1 MAEQKSLEQ
10 IAQEILNIGA
20 PSGGSSQLVTDRPVD
35 FTPSRTGISPIKF
48 DIPVSAVYNRLSDGS
63 YVPKFENF
71 AGATGNEE
79 RLAKEQ
85 GFFEQAGNG
94 LIKNI
99 RKAGNYALDSTI
111 GTVYGIV
118 NGISEGRLSGV
129 WNNEFSNT
137 IDDWNATLDSKLP
150 NYYTEEEKNRGLLAA
165 IPGFGATNFWF
176 NDVAGGAAFVAGAI
190 LPTAAVGILTGGA
203 SLTGSLG
210 KLGFKTF
217 AKGLADDVAEAA
229 VKSASKE
236 SSKIANIFGKVDET
250 IRFTKG
256 REVLRGLNKAIA
268 GKKAGDLMETG
279 GFLIRSA
286 NFEAG
291 LEARQNYKD
300 AVATYIANFE
310 DKNGRPPTAE
320 ELTSFMGEAK
330 NAANGVYVANM
341 AILSA
346 SNAAMFGKTF
356 DINIIPNTISQP
368 VTNFFNKAI
377 GLGVTKLDDGARVLQ
392 AANKF
397 QKVAGTT
404 FKLLEKPL
412 IEGVYEEGFQG
423 VVGKTMQNYLASTY
437 DPKNKNGD
445 DLFASLTDAF
455 KEQYGTSEGWK
466 EMGIGMIIGF
476 AGGAAT
482 GQGLSGLGQNSYS
495 ARRSELEGD
504 LKKANEGLTTLQTN
518 LDTAASKAYG
528 INMLRGL
535 TRASSATQSRS
546 EFTVPELDSKR
557 TNFEYI
563 RSQEHLKT
571 KTEMQEDFNF
581 VVDKMELSPAQIDQ
595 LASQDIDVDSYKQ
608 SLKDD
613 FNATVKDYTFAR
625 KSVEALNIPNTITP
639 GNQHTLKEAMMWN
652 IMMGK
657 NAQSYANILG
667 QELEEVVGIDGIFD
681 HIEFYNG
688 LTAEK
693 KQLAT
698 QLRGKTKSLN
708 SLRQKAIDIQNQL
721 AGIAP
726 KRGKDATL
734 DRRFTKLTEQ
744 YAVASNTSAKLEKE
758 IKDIEKILEADRN
771 TKDFKLEGKI
781 SSDVITTVSQA
792 LEEVDKLDTYLE
804 ALRASGKTVEAAQL
818 EAKILEYK
826 VYSDASRE
834 FVNGHRRM
842 LATNFFASEEGQ
854 GLIGKL
860 IGPKYTTSPDFEKAL
875 IENDAIVDKSLRLF
889 GIRDYET
896 VVEHVKKV
904 IEGNDDLSDRE
915 KFKLESILRLQ
926 LNMTVHNNLIDDI
939 SRLRQT
945 TATQKETVQGPTM
958 KGDTVTLRIG
968 LNVQADNLTSAELIG
983 DTINTITTEIDTL
996 RKTVSDPTLIAEL
1009 EQQLVELEQR
1019 RQQILRGQSEATT
1032 VEQQAVA
1039 QLQDELVRE
1048 EASEFRSQQVVDQLK
1063 QSISDLQTKIEQDAI
1078 EKRKRE
1084 EQEGSADGGVGQYQ
1098 GTDGRQQEE
1107 SETAQQAADNRYSN
1121 LRSEEEVNEEVDR
1134 VTKQLTE
1141 AKGGISIVRS
1151 PEYIRLNELLKK
1163 QLDGTIT
1170 DNELAEL
1177 TELKADIDQWL
1188 IVTGTV
1194 VEGVRLS
1201 DLVRQKVM
1209 LDQTKVEEVENID
1222 EITEQELLSDAD
1234 FAANNLEK
1242 YYDLGLTYEAVTVK
1256 LDEKAKKLIIAG
1268 IRPEDVPQLFVEEG
1282 PDGSEIPIDF
1292 EYTVNEDNSHIII
1305 PLGENGEN
1313 LAKINTAQSKISVRP
1328 TNKDLVT
1335 TYSLVVVHRKDMNGN
1350 ERSEYLKS
1358 NYAGDYTENQ
1368 DARVIYD
1375 LEAPVEENGKNIRPG
1390 SELFLKVDTRDE
1402 YNQNLFY
1409 ELEQA
1414 KTESERVDK
1423 INQLR
1428 TKLRIT
1434 VFAQKGDE
1442 AVFVATLKGKRESSK
1457 KSATDVQYEML
1468 RDSIVNDPDFL
1479 ETIAGIKDLHDVTLP
1494 GTITVKKIFPGQ
1506 PNFNFQKNSD
1516 GSLSVNYMRISPT
1529 NAKKIIDIGVATA
1542 DRIQTRSKEIGIDT
1556 TFLKKVSKKPGSK
1569 TPFVVLQV
1577 GSKKIAYP
1585 VRLTEVEG
1593 PDMKEF
1599 DAVFNS
1605 RLNAPDKVVKLN
1617 ELMAKAGVDIKQPGN
1632 FFYAVGNTNN
1642 LTSDFFNQKKEQI
1655 QDIPRY
1661 ASTSDW
1667 VTGRTP
1673 ISDIVTTQALININM
1688 SDPLHS
1694 PKLAIDFTN
1703 VYAEIAPEAVV
1714 NEMMKKQAAAFRS
1727 TTASSNN
1734 SSKTSARKTKF
1745 SNLPSEKDLAD
1756 SAKDETNKDCSNGS
1770 KV

>member
-1 MAEQKSLEQ
+1 MAEPKSLEQ
-10 IAQEILNIGA
+10 IAQEIRNLSFYNQGVSELNPNRAVEA
-20 PSGGSSQLVTDRPVD
+20 PTTQ
-35 FTPSRTGISPIKF
+35 TGISPITF
-48 DIPVSAVYNRLSDGS
+48 DIPVSTVYNRLSDGS

-71 AGATGNEE
+71 AGAIGNEE
-79 RLAKEQ
+79 RLAQ
-85 GFFEQAGNG
+85 GQGVFEQMANG

-99 RKAGNYALDSTI
+99 RKAGNYAIDSVV
-111 GTVYGIV
+111 GLPYGIV

-176 NDVAGGAAFVAGAI
+176 NDVAGGAAFVAGAL
-190 LPTAAVGILTGGA
+190 LPEIAIGILTGGTTA
-203 SLTGSLG
+203 PGTLA
-210 KLGFKTF
+210 KLGFKTV
-217 AKGLADDVAEAA
+217 AKGLADEAAEAA
-229 VKSASKE
+229 AKSALKE
-236 SSKIANIFGKVDET
+236 TSLMAKTIGKVDET

-256 REVLRGLNKAIA
+256 RDVLRGLNRAIY
-268 GKKAGDLMETG
+268 GKKVGDLATTSA
-279 GFLIRSA
+279 FLIRSA

-300 AVATYIANFE
+300 AVEKYITDFE
-310 DKNGRPPTAE
+310 DSNGRQPTTE
-320 ELTSFMGEAK
+320 ELISFMGEAK
-330 NAANGVYVANM
+330 NAANGVYGANM
-341 AILSA
+341 AILSL
-346 SNAAMFGKTF
+346 SNAAMFGKTL
-356 DINIIPNTISQP
+356 DINIIPNKISQP

-397 QKVAGTT
+397 QKVAGTA

-437 DPKNKNGD
+437 DAKNNNGD
-445 DLFASLTDAF
+445 ALFSSLTDAF
-455 KEQYGTSEGWK
+455 KEQYGTAEGWK

-495 ARRSELEGD
+495 ARRSELESD

-518 LDTAASKAYG
+518 LDTATSKAYG
-528 INMLRGL
+528 LNMLRGL
-535 TRASSATQSRS
+535 TRASSASQSRS

-581 VVDKMELSPAQIDQ
+581 VVDKMELSPAQVDQ
-595 LASQDIDVDSYKQ
+595 LASQGMDVESYKQ

-613 FNATVKDYTFAR
+613 FTTTVNDYTFAR
-625 KSVEALNIPNTITP
+625 KAVEALNIPSTITP
-639 GNQHTLKEAMMWN
+639 GNQHNLKEAMMWN

-657 NAQSYANILG
+657 SAQSYANILG
-667 QELEEVVGIDGIFD
+667 QELEDTVGIGGLLD
-681 HIEFYNG
+681 HMQFYNG

-693 KQLAT
+693 KQLAN

-744 YAVASNTSAKLEKE
+744 YAVASNASAKLEKE
-758 IKDIEKILEADRN
+758 IADLEKALEADLR
-771 TKDFKLEGKI
+771 TKDFNLEGKI
-781 SSDVITTVSQA
+781 SSDVITNVSQA

-804 ALRASGKTVEAAQL
+804 SLRTAGKTVEAAQL

-834 FVNGHRRM
+834 FVNAHRRM

-860 IGPKYTTSPDFEKAL
+860 VGPKYRMSPDFEQAL
-875 IENDAIVDKSLRLF
+875 IENDAVVDRSLKLV
-889 GIRDYET
+889 GIRGYENVT
-896 VVEHVKKV
+896 EYIKQV

-926 LNMTVHNNLIDDI
+926 LNMTAHNELIDDI

-945 TATQKETVQGPTM
+945 TATQKETVQGPAM

-968 LNVQADNLTSAELIG
+968 LNAQADNLTSAKLIG

-996 RKTVSDPTLIAEL
+996 RKTVSDPTLIADL
-1009 EQQLVELEQR
+1009 EQQLADLEQR
-1019 RQQILRGQSEATT
+1019 RQQILRNQSEAPT

-1039 QLQDELVRE
+1039 QLQDELARE
-1048 EASEFRSQQVVDQLK
+1048 EASEFRSQQAVDQLK

-1084 EQEGSADGGVGQYQ
+1084 EQEGRTDGGVSQYQ
-1098 GTDGRQQEE
+1098 GADGRQQEE
-1107 SETAQQAADNRYSN
+1107 GQRTRGEGETAQQAADNRYSN

-1134 VTKQLTE
+1134 VTKQLAE
-1141 AKGGISIVRS
+1141 ARSGISIVRS
-1151 PEYIRLNELLKK
+1151 PEYVRLNELLKK
-1163 QLDGTIT
+1163 QLDGMIT
-1170 DNELAEL
+1170 DNEQAEL
-1177 TELKADIDQWL
+1177 DELKADIDQWL

-1209 LDQTKVEEVENID
+1209 LEQTKVAQVENID
-1222 EITEQELLSDAD
+1222 EITEQEILSDVD
-1234 FAANNLEK
+1234 FAANNARTN
-1242 YYDLGLTYEAVTVK
+1242 YDIALTHEAVTVR
-1256 LDEKAKKLIIAG
+1256 LDEKAKKLVLSG

-1282 PDGSEIPIDF
+1282 PDGTEVPIDF
-1292 EYTVNEDNSHIII
+1292 EYTIDETNNNVII

-1350 ERSEYLKS
+1350 EQSEYLQS

-1368 DARVIYD
+1368 DARAIYE
-1375 LEAPVEENGKNIRPG
+1375 LEAPIDENGVIRPG

-1409 ELEQA
+1409 EIEQA

-1423 INQLR
+1423 INNLR
-1428 TKLRIT
+1428 AKLRIT
-1434 VFAQKGDE
+1434 VFTQQGDE
-1442 AVFVATLKGKRESSK
+1442 AIFVATLKGKRESAK
-1457 KSATDVQYEML
+1457 KSATDIQYEML
-1468 RDSIVNDPDFL
+1468 RDSIVNDPNFL
-1479 ETIAGIKDLHDVTLP
+1479 ETIAGIKDLHDITLP
-1494 GTITVKKIFPGQ
+1494 GTITVKRIFPGQ
-1506 PNFNFQKNSD
+1506 PNFNFQKNPD
-1516 GSLSVNYMRISPT
+1516 GSLAVNYVRITPT
-1529 NAKKIIDIGVATA
+1529 NAKKVVDIGVATT
-1542 DRIQTRSKEIGIDT
+1542 DGIQTRSKETGIDT
-1556 TFLKKVSKKPGSK
+1556 TFLKKVSKVPGAK

-1585 VRLTEVEG
+1585 VRLVEVEG
-1593 PDMKEF
+1593 PDMKAF
-1599 DAVFNS
+1599 DDVFNS
-1605 RLNAPDKVVKLN
+1605 RLSAPDKVVKLN
-1617 ELMAKAGVDIKQPGN
+1617 ELMAKAGIDIKQPGN

-1661 ASTSDW
+1661 ASTEDW
-1667 VTGRTP
+1667 ITGRTP

-1714 NEMMKKQAAAFRS
+1714 NEMMQKQAATFRS
-1727 TTASSNN
+1727 TTTSSNN
-1734 SSKTSARKTKF
+1734 SSKTSARKKKY

-1756 SAKDETNKDCSNGS
+1756 SAKDETNKDC
-1770 KV
+1770 

>member
-1 MAEQKSLEQ
+1 MAEPKSLEQ
-10 IAQEILNIGA
+10 IAQEIRSLSYYDQGVSELNPNRTLVA
-20 PSGGSSQLVTDRPVD
+20 PKTQ
-35 FTPSRTGISPIKF
+35 TGISPITF
-48 DIPVSAVYNRLSDGS
+48 DIPVSSVYNRLSDGS

-71 AGATGNEE
+71 AGAAGNEE
-79 RLAKEQ
+79 RLAQ
-85 GFFEQAGNG
+85 GQGVFEQMANG

-99 RKAGNYALDSTI
+99 RKAGNYAIDSFV
-111 GTVYGIV
+111 GTPYGII

-190 LPTAAVGILTGGA
+190 LPQVAIGILTGGA
-203 SLTGSLG
+203 SAAGSLA
-210 KLGFKTF
+210 KLGFKSV
-217 AKGLADDVAEAA
+217 AKGLADEAAEAA
-229 VKSASKE
+229 AKSALKETSKMA
-236 SSKIANIFGKVDET
+236 KTLGKVDET

-256 REVLRGLNKAIA
+256 RDVLRGLNRAIL
-268 GKKAGDLMETG
+268 GKKAGDLAATG
-279 GFLIRSA
+279 EFLIRSA

-300 AVATYIANFE
+300 AVEAYITNFE
-310 DKNGRPPTAE
+310 EKNGRQPTTD

-330 NAANGVYVANM
+330 SAANGVYGANM
-341 AILSA
+341 AILSL
-346 SNAAMFGKTF
+346 SNAAMFGKTL
-356 DINIIPNTISQP
+356 DINIIPNKLSQP

-397 QKVAGTT
+397 QKVAGTA

-437 DPKNKNGD
+437 DSKNNNGD
-445 DLFASLTDAF
+445 ALFASLTDAF

-476 AGGAAT
+476 AGGSAT
-482 GQGLSGLGQNSYS
+482 GQGLAGLGQNSYS

-504 LKKANEGLTTLQTN
+504 LKKANEGLTTLQTS
-518 LDTAASKAYG
+518 LDAATSKNYG

-535 TRASSATQSRS
+535 TRASSAAQSRS

-571 KTEMQEDFNF
+571 KTEMQDDFNF
-581 VVDKMELSPAQIDQ
+581 VVDKMELSPAQVDQ
-595 LASQDIDVDSYKQ
+595 LASQGMDVDAYKQ
-608 SLKDD
+608 SLKND
-613 FNATVKDYTFAR
+613 FNTTVNDYTFAR
-625 KSVEALNIPNTITP
+625 KSVEALNIPSTVTP

-657 NAQSYANILG
+657 SAQGYANIIG
-667 QELEEVVGIDGIFD
+667 QELEDTVGIFGILD
-681 HIEFYNG
+681 HMQFYNG
-688 LTAEK
+688 LTTEK
-693 KQLAT
+693 KQLAN

-744 YAVASNTSAKLEKE
+744 YAVASNASVKLEKE
-758 IKDIEKILEADRN
+758 IADIEKALEADLR
-771 TKDFKLEGKI
+771 TKDFNLEGKI

-804 ALRASGKTVEAAQL
+804 ALRLAGKTVEAAQL

-860 IGPKYTTSPDFEKAL
+860 IGPKYVTSPDFEKAL
-875 IENDAIVDKSLRLF
+875 IENDAIVDRSLKLV
-889 GIRDYET
+889 GIRGYET
-896 VVEHVKKV
+896 VTEYIKQV

-926 LNMTVHNNLIDDI
+926 LNMTAHNELIDDI

-968 LNVQADNLTSAELIG
+968 LNVQADNLTSAKLIG

-996 RKTVSDPTLIAEL
+996 RKTVSDPTLIADL
-1009 EQQLVELEQR
+1009 EQQLAELEQR
-1019 RQQILRGQSEATT
+1019 RQQILRGQAEAPT
-1032 VEQQAVA
+1032 VEQQVVA

-1134 VTKQLTE
+1134 VTKQLAE
-1141 AKGGISIVRS
+1141 ARSGISIVRS
-1151 PEYIRLNELLKK
+1151 PEYVRLNELLKK

-1177 TELKADIDQWL
+1177 DELKADIDQWL

-1209 LDQTKVEEVENID
+1209 LDQTKVAEVENID
-1222 EITEQELLSDAD
+1222 EITEQEILSDVD
-1234 FAANNLEK
+1234 FAANNARTN
-1242 YYDLGLTYEAVTVK
+1242 YDIALTHEAVTVK
-1256 LDEKAKKLIIAG
+1256 LDEKAKRLVLSG

-1282 PDGSEIPIDF
+1282 PDGTEVPIDF
-1292 EYTVNEDNSHIII
+1292 EYTIDETNNNVII

-1313 LAKINTAQSKISVRP
+1313 LAKINTVQSKISVRP

-1350 ERSEYLKS
+1350 ERSEYLQS

-1368 DARVIYD
+1368 DARAIYD
-1375 LEAPVEENGKNIRPG
+1375 LEAPIDENGNIRPG

-1409 ELEQA
+1409 EIEQA

-1428 TKLRIT
+1428 AKLRIT

-1442 AVFVATLKGKRESSK
+1442 AVFVATLKGKRESAK
-1457 KSATDVQYEML
+1457 KSATDIQYEML
-1468 RDSIVNDPDFL
+1468 RDSIVNDPNFL
-1479 ETIAGIKDLHDVTLP
+1479 ETIAGIKDLHDATLP
-1494 GTITVKKIFPGQ
+1494 GTVTVKKIFPGQ
-1506 PNFNFQKNSD
+1506 PNFNFQKNPD
-1516 GSLSVNYMRISPT
+1516 GSLAVNYVRITPT

-1542 DRIQTRSKEIGIDT
+1542 DGIQTRSKDTGIDT
-1556 TFLKKVSKKPGSK
+1556 TFLKKVSKTPGAK

-1703 VYAEIAPEAVV
+1703 VHAEVAPEAVV
-1714 NEMMKKQAAAFRS
+1714 NEMMQKQAATFRS
-1727 TTASSNN
+1727 TTTSSNN
-1734 SSKTSARKTKF
+1734 TSKTSARKKKY

-1756 SAKDETNKDCSNGS
+1756 SAKDETNKDC
-1770 KV
+1770 